1 MKKISLLLAA
11 FGFALASHAQD
22 SSRAKA
28 DTTIISMSDTIIRQR
43 PDTIRVGN
51 FVIVKQNKN
60 NGGQHPSKGKTF
72 TVIIRS
78 RNREYDTVVST
89 RRSPFS
95 TNWFIVDLGFANYN
109 DRTDY
114 GAVTTDPYLK
124 QMNPA
129 GVPYTKSDLKLLTKS
144 SNVNIWLFMQK
155 LNIAKRAVNLKYG
168 LGLEMFNFRYD
179 NNISYNKTPA
189 YIFRDS
195 INFSKDKLY
204 TAYATVPMM
213 LNINPWPNKKR
224 ISFSVGASA
233 GYLIG
238 SHTKQKSD
246 ERGKEKV
253 RGDFDLN
260 KWRFAYVGE
269 LALGPVRLYGS
280 YSIQPLHDHTLKQYP
295 YTIGL
300 RLSNW

>member
-1 MKKISLLLAA
+1 MKKMVIMAIFLWIAGAS
-11 FGFALASHAQD
+11 FAQQD
-22 SSRAKA
+22 SSKPARDSNFTVMH
-28 DTTIISMSDTIIRQR
+28 DTVSINS

-51 FVIVKQNKN
+51 FVIIKRNKN
-60 NGGQHPSKGKTF
+60 GEPNMEQRGKTF
-72 TVIIRS
+72 TVIIHSGS
-78 RNREYDTVVST
+78 RRDTTVST
-89 RRSPFS
+89 HKSAFS
-95 TNWFIVDLGFANYN
+95 TNWLIADIGFANYD
-109 DRTDY
+109 DRTNY
-114 GAVTTDPYLK
+114 GSVAGDSYL
-124 QMNPA
+124 NTSP
-129 GVPYTKSDLKLLTKS
+129 GGTPYTKSDLKLLTKS

-155 LNIAKRAVNLKYG
+155 LNITKHVVNLKYG

-189 YIFRDS
+189 YIYHDTV
-195 INFSKDKLY
+195 NFSKDKLY

-213 LNINPWPNKKR
+213 LNINPWPEKKR

-233 GYLIG
+233 GYLVG

-246 ERGKEKV
+246 ERGKDKV

-260 KWRFAYVGE
+260 KWRLAYVGE
-269 LALGPVRLYGS
+269 LALGPVRLFGS

-295 YTIGL
+295 YSIGV

>member
-1 MKKISLLLAA
+1 MAASWLALAA
-11 FGFALASHAQD
+11 FAQTDTSKMVLDTAIKPGMDPGRSHH
-22 SSRAKA
+22 
-28 DTTIISMSDTIIRQR
+28 

-51 FVIVKQNKN
+51 FVIVKQSKN
-60 NGGQHPSKGKTF
+60 GEGRTEKGKTF

-78 RNREYDTVVST
+78 QSHAYDTVVST
-89 RRSPFS
+89 HRPAFT

-109 DRTDY
+109 DRTHYNEVAGDTY
-114 GAVTTDPYLK
+114 LRRLIPGDPF
-124 QMNPA
+124 
-129 GVPYTKSDLKLLTKS
+129 TKSDLKLQTKS

-155 LNIAKRAVNLKYG
+155 LNIAKRVLNLKYG

-189 YIFRDS
+189 YLFMDT

-204 TAYATVPMM
+204 TAYASVPMM
-213 LNINPWPNKKR
+213 ININPWPDKKR
-224 ISFSVGASA
+224 ISLSFGASA

-246 ERGKEKV
+246 ERGKTKV
-253 RGDFDLN
+253 RGDFDLD
-260 KWRFAYVGE
+260 KWRLAYVGE

-295 YTIGL
+295 YTIGV
-300 RLSNW
+300 RLSSW

>member
-1 MKKISLLLAA
+1 
-11 FGFALASHAQD
+11 
-22 SSRAKA
+22 
-28 DTTIISMSDTIIRQR
+28 
-43 PDTIRVGN
+43 
-51 FVIVKQNKN
+51 
-60 NGGQHPSKGKTF
+60 
-72 TVIIRS
+72 
-78 RNREYDTVVST
+78 
-89 RRSPFS
+89 
-95 TNWFIVDLGFANYN
+95 
-109 DRTDY
+109 
-114 GAVTTDPYLK
+114 
-124 QMNPA
+124 
-129 GVPYTKSDLKLLTKS
+129 
-144 SNVNIWLFMQK
+144 
-155 LNIAKRAVNLKYG
+155 
-168 LGLEMFNFRYD
+168 MFNFRYD

-189 YIFRDS
+189 YIFTDT

-224 ISFSVGASA
+224 VSLSFGASA
-233 GYLIG
+233 GYLVG

-246 ERGKEKV
+246 ERGKTKV

-300 RLSNW
+300 RLSNC